1 MFHHPN
7 PFCSRCVKTA
17 VVVIIVDVVSLFFKV
32 MESYTI
38 GRENFG
44 MEKEFIME
52 VVNNCPNP
60 ACRYYKTQL
69 DMSHNKPTYLP
80 EPPCKY

>member
-1 MFHHPN
+1 M
-7 PFCSRCVKTA
+7 
-17 VVVIIVDVVSLFFKV
+17 
-32 MESYTI
+32 

-44 MEKEFIME
+44 MEKEFVIE

-69 DMSHNKPTYLP
+69 DLSHNKPTYIP
-80 EPPCKY
+80 EPTSKLRTRIISI